1 MTESLASASLHTIEL
16 GVDGMHCGG
25 CTGRVQRALAGV
37 PGVVDATVDLE
48 RQAATITARET
59 VEPARL
65 VDAVG
70 AAGYRATV
78 REAVAGSD
86 AMAAQGKHEGSPGV
100 AATVLLDIDG
110 MTCASCVSRVEKAL
124 AKVPGVTRASVN
136 LATERAT
143 VEASADV
150 SAARLVEAVEQA
162 GYQATPVE
170 PAPSAATL
178 ESVDHKAAHSVE
190 LDIDGMTCASCVSR
204 VEKALEKVPGVTH
217 ASVNLATERATV
229 EASADVSAARLVE
242 AVEQAGYQATPIE
255 SARAA
260 ATSEPVHH
268 KAAHSV
274 ELDIDGMT
282 CASCVSRV
290 EKALEKVPGVT
301 HASVNLATERATV
314 EASADVSAA
323 RLVEAVEQ
331 AGYGATPIEPARA
344 AVTSEP
350 ADHKAARS
358 IDLDI
363 DGMTCA
369 SCVSR
374 VEKALVKVPGVTHA
388 SVNLATE
395 RATVEASAD
404 VSAARLAEAVEQ
416 AGYRAAPVESAP
428 SAAASEPVHHKAAHS
443 VEFDIDGM
451 TCASCVSRVE
461 KALAKVPGV
470 ARATVNLATERATV
484 EASADVSA
492 PRLAEAVEQAGYHA
506 TPVESAPSAVT
517 SAPIDR
523 DATHS
528 IDLDIGGMTCASCVS
543 RVEKALEKV
552 PGVTHASVNLAT
564 ERASVRAAGPL
575 DVDALIAA
583 VTTAGYRA
591 TPAPAPSPAAD
602 ANAAASSLPAAP
614 DRDARK
620 RQEALRERN
629 LVIASAVLSAPL
641 VAPMLA
647 APLGIDAML
656 PGWLQLVLASIVQFG
671 FGARFY
677 RAAWHAVKARAGNM
691 DLLVALGTSAAYGL
705 SLWMLLRD
713 PAHPGHLYF
722 EASAVI
728 VTLVRF
734 GKWLEARAKRQT
746 TDAIRALNALR
757 PDRAR
762 IVDNGVERDV
772 PLAQVRVGTIVS
784 VRPGE
789 RLPVDGRVVSGR
801 SHVDESL
808 ITGESLPVPKD
819 DGDAVTAG
827 SINGEGAL
835 VVETTAIGAETTLAR
850 IIRLVESAQ
859 AEKAP
864 IQRLVDRV
872 SAVFVPA
879 ILGIAVLTLVGWLL
893 AGAGAETAI
902 LNAVA
907 VLVIACPCALGL
919 ATPAAIMAGT
929 GVAARHGVLIK
940 DAQALELAQR
950 ATVIA
955 FDKTG
960 TLTEGKPSVT
970 AFDAVD
976 LPRDDA
982 LALAAAVQRHSDH
995 PLARAVVAAYD
1006 AQRNAQAA
1014 PVATDARAVAGRG
1027 VEARVDGRLLALGS
1041 TRWRDELGIVVPPA
1055 LDARAAELERAGNTI
1070 SWLMHADAPR
1080 AAIALIAFGDTVKPG
1095 ARDAIAALADRHV
1108 ASVLVTGDNRGSAAA
1123 VAAALGI
1130 DEVHAQVLPD
1140 DKARVV
1146 ASLKREH
1153 GGVVAMVGDG
1163 INDAPALAAAD
1174 VGIAMA
1180 TGTDVAM
1187 HTAGITLMRGDP
1199 ALVADAI
1206 DISKRTYRKIQQ
1218 NLFWAFVYNLI
1229 GVPLAALGWLNPVI
1243 AGAAMAFSSVS
1254 VVTNALLLRRWK
1266 GRAR

>member
-1 MTESLASASLHTIEL
+1 MTEPLASAALQTIEL
-16 GVDGMHCGG
+16 SVDGMHCGG
-25 CTGRVQRALAGV
+25 CTGRVQRALAAV
-37 PGVVDATVDLE
+37 PGVVDAAVDLD
-48 RQAATITARET
+48 AHTATVTAQET
-59 VEPARL
+59 VEPDQL
-65 VDAVG
+65 VDAVREAGYG
-70 AAGYRATV
+70 AAVREAAGEAVAPTHVAHATPDATPSAPAAATTIELDIDGMTCASCVSRIEKALVKVPGVTRASVNLATERATV
-78 REAVAGSD
+78 DASAGVSATQLADAVKQAGYGATPTASD
-86 AMAAQGKHEGSPGV
+86 TDVPARVPTLPTAPASIE
-100 AATVLLDIDG
+100 LDIDG

-143 VEASADV
+143 VDASNDV
-150 SAARLVEAVEQA
+150 SAAQLADAV
-162 GYQATPVE
+162 
-170 PAPSAATL
+170 
-178 ESVDHKAAHSVE
+178 K
-190 LDIDGMTCASCVSR
+190 
-204 VEKALEKVPGVTH
+204 
-217 ASVNLATERATV
+217 
-229 EASADVSAARLVE
+229 
-242 AVEQAGYQATPIE
+242 
-255 SARAA
+255 
-260 ATSEPVHH
+260 
-268 KAAHSV
+268 
-274 ELDIDGMT
+274 
-282 CASCVSRV
+282 
-290 EKALEKVPGVT
+290 
-301 HASVNLATERATV
+301 
-314 EASADVSAA
+314 
-323 RLVEAVEQ
+323 Q
-331 AGYGATPIEPARA
+331 AGYGATPIAVSARPATSA
-344 AVTSEP
+344 ATP
-350 ADHKAARS
+350 ASADVE
-358 IDLDI
+358 LDI
-363 DGMTCA
+363 AGMTCA
-369 SCVSR
+369 SC
-374 VEKALVKVPGVTHA
+374 
-388 SVNLATE
+388 
-395 RATVEASAD
+395 
-404 VSAARLAEAVEQ
+404 
-416 AGYRAAPVESAP
+416 AG
-428 SAAASEPVHHKAAHS
+428 
-443 VEFDIDGM
+443 
-451 TCASCVSRVE
+451 RVE
-461 KALAKVPGV
+461 KALAAVPGV
-470 ARATVNLATERATV
+470 ARATVNLATERASV
-484 EASADVSA
+484 HG
-492 PRLAEAVEQAGYHA
+492 AGALDAA
-506 TPVESAPSAVT
+506 T
-517 SAPIDR
+517 
-523 DATHS
+523 
-528 IDLDIGGMTCASCVS
+528 
-543 RVEKALEKV
+543 
-552 PGVTHASVNLAT
+552 
-564 ERASVRAAGPL
+564 
-575 DVDALIAA
+575 LIAA

-591 TPAPAPSPAAD
+591 
-602 ANAAASSLPAAP
+602 SLPAASP
-614 DRDARK
+614 ASATAGADLQPASPAQDPDARK
-620 RQEALRERN
+620 RREAIRERN
-629 LVIASAVLSAPL
+629 LVIGAAVLSAPL

-647 APLGIDAML
+647 APFGIDLML

-677 RAAWHAVKARAGNM
+677 RAAWHAVKARTGNM

-734 GKWLEARAKRQT
+734 GKWLESRAKRQT
-746 TDAIRALNALR
+746 TEAIRALNALR

-762 IVDNGVERDV
+762 VVEHGVERDV
-772 PLAQVRVGTIVS
+772 PLSQVRVGTRVGI
-784 VRPGE
+784 RPGE
-789 RLPVDGRVVSGR
+789 RVPVDGRIVSGR
-801 SHVDESL
+801 SHIDESL

-872 SAVFVPA
+872 SEVFVPA
-879 ILGIAVLTLVGWLL
+879 ILGIAVLTLVGWLI
-893 AGAGAETAI
+893 AGAGTETAI

-950 ATVIA
+950 TTVIA

-970 AFDAVD
+970 AFDAVGM
-976 LPRDDA
+976 PRTEA
-982 LALAAAVQRHSDH
+982 LALAAAVQRQSDH
-995 PLARAVVAAYD
+995 PLARAVVVAHDADVAA
-1006 AQRNAQAA
+1006 QGSAA
-1014 PVATDARAVAGRG
+1014 ASVVATDARAVAGRG
-1027 VEARVDGRLLALGS
+1027 VEAHVGGQRLALGS
-1041 TRWRDELGIVVPPA
+1041 TRWRDELGIAVPPA

-1070 SWLMHADAPR
+1070 SWLMRADAPR
-1080 AAIALIAFGDTVKPG
+1080 AVLALIAFGDTVKPG
-1095 ARDAIAALADRHV
+1095 ARDAIAALSARGV
-1108 ASVLVTGDNRGSAAA
+1108 ASALVTGDNRGSATA

-1130 DEVHAQVLPD
+1130 GEVHAQVLPD

-1146 ASLKREH
+1146 AELKRTH

-1218 NLFWAFVYNLI
+1218 NLFWAFVYNLV
-1229 GVPLAALGWLNPVI
+1229 GVPLAALGLLNPVI

>member
-1 MTESLASASLHTIEL
+1 MTEPLASAALQTIEL
-16 GVDGMHCGG
+16 SVDGMHCGG
-25 CTGRVQRALAGV
+25 CTGRVQRALAAV
-37 PGVVDATVDLE
+37 PGVVDAAVDLD
-48 RQAATITARET
+48 AHTATVTAQET
-59 VEPARL
+59 VEPDQL
-65 VDAVG
+65 VDAVREAGYG
-70 AAGYRATV
+70 AAVREAAGETVAPTHVAHATPDATPSAPAAATTIELDIDGMTCASCVSRVEKALVKVPGVTRASVNLATERATV
-78 REAVAGSD
+78 DASAGVSATQLADAVKQVGYGATPTASD
-86 AMAAQGKHEGSPGV
+86 TDVPARVPTLPTAPANIE
-100 AATVLLDIDG
+100 LDIDG

-143 VEASADV
+143 VDASADV
-150 SAARLVEAVEQA
+150 SAAQLADAV
-162 GYQATPVE
+162 
-170 PAPSAATL
+170 
-178 ESVDHKAAHSVE
+178 K
-190 LDIDGMTCASCVSR
+190 
-204 VEKALEKVPGVTH
+204 
-217 ASVNLATERATV
+217 
-229 EASADVSAARLVE
+229 
-242 AVEQAGYQATPIE
+242 
-255 SARAA
+255 
-260 ATSEPVHH
+260 
-268 KAAHSV
+268 
-274 ELDIDGMT
+274 
-282 CASCVSRV
+282 
-290 EKALEKVPGVT
+290 
-301 HASVNLATERATV
+301 
-314 EASADVSAA
+314 
-323 RLVEAVEQ
+323 Q
-331 AGYGATPIEPARA
+331 AGYGATPIAVSARPA
-344 AVTSEP
+344 TSVATP
-350 ADHKAARS
+350 ASADVE
-358 IDLDI
+358 LDI
-363 DGMTCA
+363 GGMTCA
-369 SCVSR
+369 SC
-374 VEKALVKVPGVTHA
+374 
-388 SVNLATE
+388 
-395 RATVEASAD
+395 
-404 VSAARLAEAVEQ
+404 
-416 AGYRAAPVESAP
+416 AG
-428 SAAASEPVHHKAAHS
+428 
-443 VEFDIDGM
+443 
-451 TCASCVSRVE
+451 RVE
-461 KALAKVPGV
+461 KALAAVPGV
-470 ARATVNLATERATV
+470 ARATVNLATERASV
-484 EASADVSA
+484 HG
-492 PRLAEAVEQAGYHA
+492 AGALDAA
-506 TPVESAPSAVT
+506 T
-517 SAPIDR
+517 
-523 DATHS
+523 
-528 IDLDIGGMTCASCVS
+528 
-543 RVEKALEKV
+543 
-552 PGVTHASVNLAT
+552 
-564 ERASVRAAGPL
+564 
-575 DVDALIAA
+575 LIAA

-591 TPAPAPSPAAD
+591 
-602 ANAAASSLPAAP
+602 SLPAASP
-614 DRDARK
+614 ASATAGADLQPASPPQDPDARK
-620 RQEALRERN
+620 RREAIRERN
-629 LVIASAVLSAPL
+629 LVIGAAVLSAPL

-647 APLGIDAML
+647 APFGIDLML

-677 RAAWHAVKARAGNM
+677 RAAWHAVKARTGNM

-734 GKWLEARAKRQT
+734 GKWLESRAKRQT
-746 TDAIRALNALR
+746 TEAIRALNALR

-762 IVDNGVERDV
+762 VVEHGIERDV
-772 PLAQVRVGTIVS
+772 PLSQVRVGTRVGI
-784 VRPGE
+784 RPGE
-789 RLPVDGRVVSGR
+789 RVPVDGRIVSGR
-801 SHVDESL
+801 SHIDESL

-872 SAVFVPA
+872 SEVFVPA
-879 ILGIAVLTLVGWLL
+879 ILGIAVLTLVGWLI
-893 AGAGAETAI
+893 AGAGTETAI

-950 ATVIA
+950 TTVIA

-970 AFDAVD
+970 AFDAVGI
-976 LPRDDA
+976 PRAEA
-982 LALAAAVQRHSDH
+982 LALAAAVQRQSDH
-995 PLARAVVAAYD
+995 PLARAVVAAHD
-1006 AQRNAQAA
+1006 ADVAAQGGAA
-1014 PVATDARAVAGRG
+1014 ASAVATDARAVAGRG
-1027 VEARVDGRLLALGS
+1027 VEAHVGGQQLALGS
-1041 TRWRDELGIVVPPA
+1041 TRWRDELGIAVPPA
-1055 LDARAAELERAGNTI
+1055 LDARAAELEHAGNTI
-1070 SWLMHADAPR
+1070 SWLMRADAPR
-1080 AAIALIAFGDTVKPG
+1080 AVLALIAFGDTVKPG
-1095 ARDAIAALADRHV
+1095 ARDAIAALSARGV
-1108 ASVLVTGDNRGSAAA
+1108 ASALVTGDNRGSAAA

-1130 DEVHAQVLPD
+1130 GEVHAQVLPD

-1146 ASLKREH
+1146 AELKRTH

-1218 NLFWAFVYNLI
+1218 NLFWAFVYNLV
-1229 GVPLAALGWLNPVI
+1229 GVPLAALGLLNPVI

>member
-1 MTESLASASLHTIEL
+1 MTEPLVSASMQTIEL
-16 GVDGMHCGG
+16 SVDGMHCGG
-25 CTGRVQRALAGV
+25 CTGRVQRALAAV
-37 PGVVDATVDLE
+37 PGVVEATVDLDAH
-48 RQAATITARET
+48 AATVIAQDT
-59 VEPARL
+59 VEPEQL

-78 REAVAGSD
+78 REAAVE
-86 AMAAQGKHEGSPGV
+86 AAAAAHAEHAPHAEAPPATPTAPPPTAATIELDIDGMTCASCVSRVEKALAKMPGV
-100 AATVLLDIDG
+100 TRASVNLATERATVDIALGVSASQLADAVKQAGYGATPTVPDAAGAATRAMTPAAPATIELDIDG

-143 VEASADV
+143 IDAAPNV
-150 SAARLVEAVEQA
+150 SASQLAEAVQ
-162 GYQATPVE
+162 
-170 PAPSAATL
+170 
-178 ESVDHKAAHSVE
+178 
-190 LDIDGMTCASCVSR
+190 
-204 VEKALEKVPGVTH
+204 
-217 ASVNLATERATV
+217 
-229 EASADVSAARLVE
+229 
-242 AVEQAGYQATPIE
+242 
-255 SARAA
+255 
-260 ATSEPVHH
+260 
-268 KAAHSV
+268 
-274 ELDIDGMT
+274 
-282 CASCVSRV
+282 
-290 EKALEKVPGVT
+290 
-301 HASVNLATERATV
+301 
-314 EASADVSAA
+314 
-323 RLVEAVEQ
+323 Q
-331 AGYGATPIEPARA
+331 AGYGATPVA
-344 AVTSEP
+344 ATP
-350 ADHKAARS
+350 
-358 IDLDI
+358 
-363 DGMTCA
+363 
-369 SCVSR
+369 
-374 VEKALVKVPGVTHA
+374 P
-388 SVNLATE
+388 
-395 RATVEASAD
+395 
-404 VSAARLAEAVEQ
+404 
-416 AGYRAAPVESAP
+416 
-428 SAAASEPVHHKAAHS
+428 AASRDL
-443 VEFDIDGM
+443 EF
-451 TCASCVSRVE
+451 
-461 KALAKVPGV
+461 
-470 ARATVNLATERATV
+470 
-484 EASADVSA
+484 
-492 PRLAEAVEQAGYHA
+492 
-506 TPVESAPSAVT
+506 
-517 SAPIDR
+517 
-523 DATHS
+523 
-528 IDLDIGGMTCASCVS
+528 DIGGMTCASCAG
-543 RVEKALEKV
+543 RVEKALAAV
-552 PGVTHASVNLAT
+552 PGVARASVNLAT
-564 ERASVRAAGPL
+564 ERASVHGAGPL
-575 DVDALIAA
+575 DAAALIAA

-591 TPAPAPSPAAD
+591 SLAATPDAD
-602 ANAAASSLPAAP
+602 AAAAAEPRASDPAQAP
-614 DRDARK
+614 DARK
-620 RQEALRERN
+620 RREAIRERN
-629 LVIASAVLSAPL
+629 LVIGSAVLSAPL
-641 VAPMLA
+641 VVPMLV
-647 APLGIDAML
+647 APFGIDAML

-677 RAAWHAVKARAGNM
+677 RAAWHAVKARTGNM
-691 DLLVALGTSAAYGL
+691 DLLVALGTSAAFGL

-746 TDAIRALNALR
+746 TEAIRALNALR

-762 IVDNGVERDV
+762 VVEHGVERDV
-772 PLAQVRVGTIVS
+772 PLARVRVGTTVS
-784 VRPGE
+784 IRPGE
-789 RLPVDGRVVSGR
+789 RVPVDGRIVSGR

-819 DGDAVTAG
+819 DGDPVTAG

-872 SAVFVPA
+872 SEVFVPA
-879 ILGIAVLTLVGWLL
+879 ILGIAVLTLIGWLI
-893 AGAGAETAI
+893 AGAGTETAI

-970 AFDAVD
+970 AFDAVGI
-976 LPRDDA
+976 PREQA
-982 LALAAAVQRHSDH
+982 LALAAAVQRQSDH
-995 PLARAVVAAYD
+995 PLARAVVAAHD
-1006 AQRNAQAA
+1006 ADV
-1014 PVATDARAVAGRG
+1014 VARGGDAGSVEVAVNARAVAGRG
-1027 VEARVDGRLLALGS
+1027 VEARVDGQLLALGS
-1041 TRWRDELGIVVPPA
+1041 TRWRDELGIVVPPE

-1070 SWLMHADAPR
+1070 SWLMRADAPR
-1080 AAIALIAFGDTVKPG
+1080 TLLALIAFGDTVKPG
-1095 ARDAIAALADRHV
+1095 ARDAIAALSARGV

-1123 VAAALGI
+1123 VAASLGI

-1146 ASLKREH
+1146 AELKRTH
-1153 GGVVAMVGDG
+1153 GGIVAMVGDG

-1254 VVTNALLLRRWK
+1254 VVTNALLLRKWK

>member
-1 MTESLASASLHTIEL
+1 MTEPLASAALQTIEL
-16 GVDGMHCGG
+16 SVDGMHCGG
-25 CTGRVQRALAGV
+25 CTGRVQRALAAV
-37 PGVVDATVDLE
+37 PGVVDAAVDLD
-48 RQAATITARET
+48 AHTATVTAQES
-59 VEPARL
+59 VEPGRL

-70 AAGYRATV
+70 EAGYRAAV
-78 REAVAGSD
+78 REAVVEAV
-86 AMAAQGKHEGSPGV
+86 ATAPAAHALRAETPPVSAAVLPAA
-100 AATVLLDIDG
+100 AATIELEIDG

-143 VEASADV
+143 VDAATDV
-150 SAARLVEAVEQA
+150 SAARLVEAV
-162 GYQATPVE
+162 
-170 PAPSAATL
+170 
-178 ESVDHKAAHSVE
+178 K
-190 LDIDGMTCASCVSR
+190 
-204 VEKALEKVPGVTH
+204 
-217 ASVNLATERATV
+217 
-229 EASADVSAARLVE
+229 
-242 AVEQAGYQATPIE
+242 
-255 SARAA
+255 
-260 ATSEPVHH
+260 
-268 KAAHSV
+268 
-274 ELDIDGMT
+274 
-282 CASCVSRV
+282 
-290 EKALEKVPGVT
+290 
-301 HASVNLATERATV
+301 
-314 EASADVSAA
+314 
-323 RLVEAVEQ
+323 Q
-331 AGYGATPIEPARA
+331 AGYGATPTAPDAAIPATA
-344 AVTSEP
+344 AVMP
-350 ADHKAARS
+350 AATAS
-358 IDLDI
+358 IEL
-363 DGMTCA
+363 
-369 SCVSR
+369 
-374 VEKALVKVPGVTHA
+374 E
-388 SVNLATE
+388 
-395 RATVEASAD
+395 
-404 VSAARLAEAVEQ
+404 
-416 AGYRAAPVESAP
+416 
-428 SAAASEPVHHKAAHS
+428 
-443 VEFDIDGM
+443 IDGM

-470 ARATVNLATERATV
+470 TRASVNLATERATV
-484 EASADVSA
+484 DAATDVSA
-492 PRLAEAVEQAGYHA
+492 ARLVEAVKQAGYGA
-506 TPVESAPSAVT
+506 TPAAGAAAIAVRPAESAAST
-517 SAPIDR
+517 NLE
-523 DATHS
+523 
-528 IDLDIGGMTCASCVS
+528 LDIGGMTCASCAG
-543 RVEKALEKV
+543 RVEKALAAV
-552 PGVTHASVNLAT
+552 PGVARASVNLAT
-564 ERASVRAAGPL
+564 ERASVHGAGALDAAT
-575 DVDALIAA
+575 LIAA

-591 TPAPAPSPAAD
+591 SLAAAPSAD
-602 ANAAASSLPAAP
+602 ATPGADAQSASPAQNP
-614 DRDARK
+614 DARK
-620 RQEALRERN
+620 RREAVRERN
-629 LVIASAVLSAPL
+629 LVIWSAVLSAPL
-641 VAPMLA
+641 VAPMLV
-647 APLGIDAML
+647 APFGIDLML
-656 PGWLQLVLASIVQFG
+656 PGWLQLALASIVQFG

-734 GKWLEARAKRQT
+734 GKWLESRAKRQT
-746 TDAIRALNALR
+746 TEAIRALNALR

-762 IVDNGVERDV
+762 VVEHGVERDV
-772 PLAQVRVGTIVS
+772 PLAQVRVGTHVS
-784 VRPGE
+784 IRPGE
-789 RLPVDGRVVSGR
+789 RVPVDGRIVSGR
-801 SHVDESL
+801 SHIDESL

-827 SINGEGAL
+827 SINGEAAL

-872 SAVFVPA
+872 SEVFVPA
-879 ILGIAVLTLVGWLL
+879 ILGIALLTLVGWLI
-893 AGAGAETAI
+893 AGAGTETAI

-970 AFDAVD
+970 AFEAVGM
-976 LPRDDA
+976 PRDEA
-982 LALAAAVQRHSDH
+982 LALAAAVQRQSDH
-995 PLARAVVAAYD
+995 PLARAVVAAHD
-1006 AQRNAQAA
+1006 ADVASHGAAA
-1014 PVATDARAVAGRG
+1014 PSAVAADARAVAGRG
-1027 VEARVDGRLLALGS
+1027 VEARVGGQLLALGS
-1041 TRWRDELGIVVPPA
+1041 TRWRDELGLAVPPA
-1055 LDARAAELERAGNTI
+1055 LDARAAELERTGNTI
-1070 SWLMHADAPR
+1070 SWLMRTDAPR
-1080 AAIALIAFGDTVKPG
+1080 ALLALIAFGDTVKPG
-1095 ARDAIAALADRHV
+1095 ARAAIAALSARGV

-1130 DEVHAQVLPD
+1130 GEVHAQVLPD

-1146 ASLKREH
+1146 AELKRTH
-1153 GGVVAMVGDG
+1153 GGIVAMVGDG

-1218 NLFWAFVYNLI
+1218 NLFWAFVYNLV
-1229 GVPLAALGWLNPVI
+1229 GVPLAALGLLNPVI